1 MIAFDGTANFS
12 NQFIAY
18 NVHAD
23 TVSPSEYNNVLCA
36 LNADQGYIK
45 SWNCGTGKVVHIENL
60 SEEALS
66 AFHGFKLHNIW
77 DNHCLVSREE
87 ETS

>member
-18 NVHAD
+18 NVHSD

-45 SWNCGTGKVVHIENL
+45 SWNCGTGKVVHI
-60 SEEALS
+60 
-66 AFHGFKLHNIW
+66 
-77 DNHCLVSREE
+77 
-87 ETS
+87 